1 MEDTQ
6 RETAD
11 ARSIS
16 IRAHGDCADALE
28 MNALD
33 EARKFFGTDIRLR
46 VVRNYV
52 VGQADAQGQYHST
65 VLVRELGI

>member
-11 ARSIS
+11 GRSIAV
-16 IRAHGDCADALE
+16 RASGENADALE

-33 EARKFFGTDIRLR
+33 QAREFFGADIRLR

-52 VGQADAQGQYHST
+52 VGQADAQGQHHTT
-65 VLVRELGI
+65 VLVREI